1 MKQSALN
8 ATESGSILQCS
19 IKHFKLNLALV
30 IKSKS
35 LFCSSQLNWLY
46 NIKIETASAKL

>member
-19 IKHFKLNLALV
+19 IKHFKLNLV